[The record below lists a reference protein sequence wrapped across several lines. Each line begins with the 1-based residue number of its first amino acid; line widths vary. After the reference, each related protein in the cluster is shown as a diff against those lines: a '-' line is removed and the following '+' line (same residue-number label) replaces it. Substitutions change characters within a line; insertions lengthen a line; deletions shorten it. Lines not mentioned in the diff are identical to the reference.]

1 MRGVDRDVSRALK
14 ILANNPEWDVVMKE
28 LKRLQNQSTLR
39 AGQATEQVS
48 ALLGSGRAA
57 GQAEM
62 IQHIQQLEAE
72 D

>member
-1 MRGVDRDVSRALK
+1 VKVDKDVARALK
-14 ILANNPEWDVVMKE
+14 VLANNPEWDVLMRE

-39 AGQATEQVS
+39 AGQATEETV
-48 ALLGSGRAA
+48 ALLASGRAA

-62 IQHIQQLEAE
+62 IQHIQHLEAE